1 MILLKIRQLQGIGL
15 ARCGDMKIKGVDVSK
30 LTKRQQDAMKKHS
43 KHHTKKHMQYMYNSM
58 VRGNSF
64 SKAHVNAQKKVGR

>member
-1 MILLKIRQLQGIGL
+1 VILLKIRQLQGIGL

-58 VRGNSF
+58 IRGNSF
-64 SKAHVNAQKKVGR
+64 SKAHVNAQKKVGK